1 MLLKSHFSVYHD
13 GETTIVNSSGN
24 DGLATGGS
32 GDVLAGIITS
42 FLAQGLSIPEAAINA
57 SFLLGRTAEKLAASR
72 GTPSILPS
80 DVADNLF
87 AGDE

>member
-1 MLLKSHFSVYHD
+1 
-13 GETTIVNSSGN
+13 
-24 DGLATGGS
+24 
-32 GDVLAGIITS
+32 
-42 FLAQGLSIPEAAINA
+42 LSIPEAAINA
-57 SFLLGRTAEKLAASR
+57 SFLLGRTAEKLAARR